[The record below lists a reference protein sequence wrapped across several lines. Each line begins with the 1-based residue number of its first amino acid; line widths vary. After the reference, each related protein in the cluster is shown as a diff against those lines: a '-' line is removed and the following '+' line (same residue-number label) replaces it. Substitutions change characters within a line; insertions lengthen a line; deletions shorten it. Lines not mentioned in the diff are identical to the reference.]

1 MTKRLET
8 VQAVI
13 ETLYG
18 RAADAARALKRSR
31 TAIWK
36 YQQREEL
43 PGEPSTSA
51 MQARATLLNGYEI
64 ADELFTPVTIHP
76 SVLFRKEA

>member
-1 MTKRLET
+1 MTTRLET

-18 RAADAARALKRSR
+18 RAADAARALRRSR

-43 PGEPSTSA
+43 PGALYET
-51 MQARATLLNGYEI
+51 MQARAKLLGYEI

>member
-18 RAADAARALKRSR
+18 RAADAARELKRSR

-36 YQQREEL
+36 YQQRGEL
-43 PGEPSTSA
+43 PGALYQSI
-51 MQARATLLNGYEI
+51 QAKAALNGDFVV
-64 ADELFTPVTIHP
+64 ADELFTPVSVHP
-76 SVLFRKEA
+76 RFVNSMGE

>member
-18 RAADAARALKRSR
+18 RAADMARELGRSR

-36 YQQREEL
+36 YQQRGQFSGDLYE
-43 PGEPSTSA
+43 
-51 MQARATLLNGYEI
+51 QIQRDARFCGYVVSD
-64 ADELFTPVTIHP
+64 ALFTPVAVHP
-76 SVLFRKEA
+76 SLVKTGE

>member
-18 RAADAARALKRSR
+18 RAADAARELKRSR

-36 YQQREEL
+36 YQQRGEL
-43 PGEPSTSA
+43 PGDLYQSI
-51 MQARATLLNGYEI
+51 QAKAALNGDFVV
-64 ADELFTPVTIHP
+64 ADELFTHVTIHP